1 MVLTTEERL
10 STLENNNLKRM
21 VKCVSQ
27 SKDYRIQVLTKL
39 SPLVLHIQ
47 LLGQWWLKKT
57 AVQNGIDHSVS

>member
-47 LLGQWWLKKT
+47 LLGQ
-57 AVQNGIDHSVS
+57 